1 MVILSG
7 IDLDTTNDDLLLQM
21 TIGGSNRTSNYYYHT
36 NISNHTAATYAG
48 LNGSNVSAITLAD
61 DLGNKPDTRSGLHIN
76 LYLFDIAN
84 TAKYPL
90 VKWVGGSSMPGASLY
105 KEASGIGANSTVGA
119 ITAIK
124 LFATTGNIKD
134 GTAHLYGLRRS

>member
-1 MVILSG
+1 
-7 IDLDTTNDDLLLQM
+7 
-21 TIGGSNRTSNYYYHT
+21 
-36 NISNHTAATYAG
+36 
-48 LNGSNVSAITLAD
+48 
-61 DLGNKPDTRSGLHIN
+61 
-76 LYLFDIAN
+76 
-84 TAKYPL
+84 
-90 VKWVGGSSMPGASLY
+90 MPGASLY